1 MGHALTTLVG
11 VAASNDNGREDL
23 RVLQARFHPDGR
35 ADAFAV
41 VGRIVCRGPWAV
53 LELDPD
59 FERRIPACCSGAT
72 IITNLRYLT
81 IMSRP
86 NPFENLRTVETPH
99 WSFVSPESET

>member
-1 MGHALTTLVG
+1 MLIPPLVS

-23 RVLQARFHPDGR
+23 RVLQARFHPHGR

-41 VGRIVCRGPWAV
+41 VGRIVCCGPWAV

-59 FERRIPACCSGAT
+59 FKRRIPACCSGAS

-86 NPFENLRTVETPH
+86 NPFENLRAVETPH
-99 WSFVSPESET
+99 WFFVSPESET